1 MSKFSEVLE
10 KQANAMGLGI
20 NIKKQLDKESYQD
33 LLVALGD
40 RSIPI
45 PAILKVLKEI
55 QVPIS
60 RAALSRWRNGEP
72 PRGADAAIIEST
84 ETSDE

>member
-1 MSKFSEVLE
+1 MSKFSEALD
-10 KQANAMGLGI
+10 KQANKLGLGI
-20 NIKKQLDKESYQD
+20 NIKKQLDEESYQD

-45 PAILKVLKEI
+45 PAILKVLQEI

-60 RAALSRWRNGEP
+60 RAALARWRNGEP
-72 PRGADAAIIEST
+72 PRGADAAITESAG
-84 ETSDE
+84 TSGE